1 MKCYNCKAEL
11 SHHDFCTNCN
21 ADVKLYKKIIMTSN
35 FFYNQ
40 GLERA
45 KVRDMS
51 GAIVSL
57 KESLKFN
64 KNNIKARNLLGLV
77 YFETG
82 EVVLALSEWVIS
94 KNLKPK
100 KNIAIEYMSILET
113 NAAKLEGLNN
123 TIKKYN
129 QALSYCN
136 SDSVDMAIIQ
146 LKKVLSQNPKF
157 LRAHQL
163 LALCFLAT
171 GKPQSAKREL
181 EKCLEI
187 DVANTTTLRY
197 LKEAEA
203 MIAPTE
209 TDKKKPDANDA
220 LDTVS
225 FVRDNE
231 LIIQPKVIKERKGST
246 TILNILVGIALGFA
260 VAFCL
265 VLPARI
271 QNAKAE
277 AQKEIKEIG
286 TQLDAKNIR
295 ISELESELSE
305 MSDKAK
311 ELSDSL
317 DAYAGTEGTLLSME
331 NLLKAAAM
339 YLDNPENVLDIA
351 DYITAVDEGA
361 WNDSTSENYKALY
374 YALKNTIGP
383 QVSILYYADG
393 EVAFRNKQYEDAIA
407 YFGNGVFF
415 DAGNSDCLYM
425 LANSYRELEKNEDAI
440 KYFNQV
446 IELFPNTY
454 YAQRSEKYIKDMTA
468 ESN

>member
-45 KVRDMS
+45 KVRDLS

-82 EVVLALSEWVIS
+82 EVVMALSEWVIS

-100 KNIAIEYMSILET
+100 KNIAIEYINILEA
-113 NAAKLEGLNN
+113 NSAKLEGLNN

-129 QALSYCN
+129 QALMYCKK
-136 SDSVDMAIIQ
+136 DSADMAIIQ
-146 LKKVLSQNPKF
+146 LKKVLSQNPNF

-163 LALCFLAT
+163 LALLFLST

-181 EKCLEI
+181 ERCLEL
-187 DVANTTTLRY
+187 DVTNTMTLRY
-197 LKEAEA
+197 MQEADA
-203 MIAPTE
+203 MLAPVE
-209 TDKKKPDANDA
+209 NDKKKTEVSETP
-220 LDTVS
+220 DTVS
-225 FVRDNE
+225 FIRDNE
-231 LIIQPKVIKERKGST
+231 LIIQPKGIKERKGST

-260 VAFCL
+260 VAIGL
-265 VLPARI
+265 VLPAQI
-271 QNAKAE
+271 QNAKAA
-277 AQKEIKEIG
+277 AQQEVRDIG

-295 ISELESELSE
+295 IAELESQLSSE
-305 MSDKAK
+305 TDKAK
-311 ELSDSL
+311 ELTESL
-317 DAYAGTEGTLLSME
+317 EAYAGTEGTLLSME

-339 YLDNPENVLDIA
+339 YLENPENVLDIA

-383 QVSILYYADG
+383 QVSALYYTDG
-393 EVAFRNKQYEDAIA
+393 ETAYRGKQYEDAVA
-407 YFGNGVFF
+407 YFTNGVFF
-415 DAGNSDCLYM
+415 DANNSDCLYM
-425 LANSYRELEKNEDAI
+425 LANSYRELEKKDDAV
-440 KYFNQV
+440 KNFNQV
-446 IELFPNTY
+446 IELFPDTY
-454 YAQRSEKYIKDMTA
+454 YAQKSEKYIKDLTA
-468 ESN
+468 EE